1 MSSKNKSLKE
11 EKRVLKAVVLG
22 FSIVL
27 AAILT
32 VFLCTSVFKAA
43 VIGAFEIK
51 AKAEKTYEPDRVI
64 YNGRAYKPFYSDSNI
79 VLGSQY
85 EDKFKNRVYI
95 KCEDSDVPE
104 FLYYFCTPLLF
115 FESKFEYFIPACPEF
130 DTTDSFIVV
139 NHYDRLDEY
148 IAEDFAIPEFN
159 ENTIDCISASF
170 IGDRFYDKETVSKFV
185 NAALNGEE
193 IEIDNEL
200 LRNFHYYQ
208 NDGLEKWS
216 VLFKYKDCPL
226 YVDYCIIKTESGK
239 YRVVEPRELR

>member
-1 MSSKNKSLKE
+1 MSSKNESLKE
-11 EKRVLKAVVLG
+11 RKRVLKAVVLG

-27 AAILT
+27 AAILM
-32 VFLCTSVFKAA
+32 VFLYTSVFKAA

-139 NHYDRLDEY
+139 NHYDRSDEY

-170 IGDRFYDKETVSKFV
+170 MGDRFYDKETVSKFV

-193 IEIDNEL
+193 IEIDDEFLNH
-200 LRNFHYYQ
+200 FHFYTTYGVE
-208 NDGLEKWS
+208 NWNL
-216 VLFKYKDCPL
+216 LFKYKDCPL
-226 YVDYCIIKTESGK
+226 YSEYCIIKTESGK